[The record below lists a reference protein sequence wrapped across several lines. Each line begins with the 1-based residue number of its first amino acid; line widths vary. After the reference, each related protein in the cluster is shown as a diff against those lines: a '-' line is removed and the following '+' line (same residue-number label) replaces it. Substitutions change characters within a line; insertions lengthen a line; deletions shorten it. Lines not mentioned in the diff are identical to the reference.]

1 MSNNK
6 KILPVEDKG
15 DEKVNILLRVL
26 IVDDSDDDAKL
37 MIRQLHKGGYDP
49 KWERVETAEDMEA
62 ALDREQWDIILC
74 DYKMP
79 SFSAPAAMKLV
90 QDKNID
96 IPFIIVSGA
105 IGEGTAV
112 VAMKSGAHDYLMKDK
127 LAKLVVAIERE
138 IREAKMR
145 RDKKK
150 AEEMLRKSEENFRH
164 SLDDSPL
171 GIRIATTDGRTLYA
185 NQEILNIYGYDSVE
199 ELAST
204 SHKKRY
210 TPECYAEYEIR
221 QEKRRRGEYVPS
233 NYEISIIRKDGKIH
247 HLDVFR
253 KQVLWNGEIQ
263 FQALYADITE
273 RKQAEKNL
281 QESEERYR
289 IVVENAHEA
298 IIITQNMKMVFVNS
312 AAAEQIGYS
321 IETLTSGVFTSF
333 IHPDDRRMVA
343 DYSIKRL
350 NRENIPS
357 VYSFRILSQDGKV
370 KWVELNATVIEW
382 NKKPATLNF
391 LNEITERKL
400 LEEERIESYNRIKK
414 TLQAAV
420 RSIALLVETKDPYTS
435 GHQERVSQLAQAIA
449 KEMGLTEDQLDF
461 ISTASII
468 HDLGKVSV
476 PSELLSKP
484 TKLSD
489 LEFNL
494 IKVHSQ
500 AGYNILKDID
510 FPWPVAD
517 VVLQHH
523 ERMNGSGYPQNLYGE
538 AILLE
543 ARILAVADVV
553 EAISSHRPYRPALGI
568 SAALDEISKN
578 KGILYDAN
586 VVDACLKLFREKN
599 FAFS

>member
-1 MSNNK
+1 M
-6 KILPVEDKG
+6 
-15 DEKVNILLRVL
+15 NILLRVL
-26 IVDDSDDDAKL
+26 IVDDSEDDAKL

-49 KWERVETAEDMEA
+49 KWERVETAEAMEA
-62 ALDREQWDIILC
+62 ALDREQWDVILC

-79 SFSAPAAMKLV
+79 HFSAPAALKLV
-90 QDKNID
+90 QKKNID
-96 IPFIIVSGA
+96 LPFIIVSGA
-105 IGEGTAV
+105 IGENTAV
-112 VAMKSGAHDYLMKDK
+112 TAMKSGAHDYLMKDK
-127 LAKLVVAIERE
+127 LAKLVVTIERE
-138 IREAKMR
+138 IREAEMR
-145 RDKKK
+145 QEKKK
-150 AEEMLRKSEENFRH
+150 TDEMLQKSEENFRH

-171 GIRIATTDGRTLYA
+171 GIRIVSTDGKTLYA
-185 NQEILNIYGYDSVE
+185 NQGILDIYGYNSIE
-199 ELAST
+199 ELKNT

-221 QEKRRRGEYVPS
+221 QEKRRRGEDVPS
-233 NYEISIIRKDGKIH
+233 NYELSIIRKDGKIRD
-247 HLDVFR
+247 LEVFR

-281 QESEERYR
+281 QENEERYR
-289 IVVENAHEA
+289 SVVENAHEA
-298 IIITQNMKMVFVNS
+298 IIITQDMKVVFANR
-312 AAAEQIGYS
+312 AATEQIGYS
-321 IETLTSGVFTSF
+321 KETLTSGVFTSF
-333 IHPDDRRMVA
+333 IHPDDRRIVA

-350 NRENIPS
+350 NGEDVPS
-357 VYSFRILSQDGKV
+357 VYSFRILSQDGKI
-370 KWVELNATVIEW
+370 KWVELNAAVIEW

-391 LNEITERKL
+391 LKDITERKL
-400 LEEERIESYNRIKK
+400 LEEERIEGYNRIKK
-414 TLQAAV
+414 ILQATV
-420 RSIALLVETKDPYTS
+420 QSIALLVETKDPYTA
-435 GHQERVSQLAQAIA
+435 GHQERVSDLARMIA
-449 KEMGLTEDQLDF
+449 KEMGLTADLQDF
-461 ISTASII
+461 VSTASII

-484 TKLSD
+484 TKLTE

-523 ERMNGSGYPQNLYGE
+523 ERMNGSGYPKHLQGE

-553 EAISSHRPYRPALGI
+553 EAISSNRPYRPALGI
-568 SAALDEISKN
+568 SSALDEISKN

-599 FAFS
+599 YTFS

>member
-1 MSNNK
+1 
-6 KILPVEDKG
+6 
-15 DEKVNILLRVL
+15 
-26 IVDDSDDDAKL
+26 
-37 MIRQLHKGGYDP
+37 
-49 KWERVETAEDMEA
+49 
-62 ALDREQWDIILC
+62 
-74 DYKMP
+74 
-79 SFSAPAAMKLV
+79 
-90 QDKNID
+90 
-96 IPFIIVSGA
+96 
-105 IGEGTAV
+105 
-112 VAMKSGAHDYLMKDK
+112 MKDK

-145 RDKKK
+145 QEKKK

-171 GIRIATTDGRTLYA
+171 GIRIASSDGKTTLYA

-199 ELAST
+199 EMASIP
-204 SHKKRY
+204 HKKRY

-221 QEKRRRGEYVPS
+221 QEKTRRGEYVPS
-233 NYEISIIRKDGKIH
+233 HYEISIVRKDGKIRY
-247 HLDVFR
+247 LEGFR
-253 KQVLWNGEIQ
+253 KQVLWNGKIQ
-263 FQALYADITE
+263 FQSLYADITD

-281 QESEERYR
+281 RESEERYR
-289 IVVENAHEA
+289 IVVENAHES
-298 IIITQNMKMVFVNS
+298 IIITQDMKIVFANR

-321 IETLTSGVFTSF
+321 KETLTSGVFTSF
-333 IHPDDRRMVA
+333 IHPDDRMMVA

-350 NRENIPS
+350 NGEEVPS
-357 VYSFRILSQDGKV
+357 VYSFRMLSQDGKV

-382 NKKPATLNF
+382 NKKLATLNF

-400 LEEERIESYNRIKK
+400 LEEERIVNYNRIKK

-420 RSIALLVETKDPYTS
+420 QSIAMLVETKDPYTA
-435 GHQERVSQLAQAIA
+435 GHQQRVSQLARAIA
-449 KEMGLTEDQLDF
+449 KEMGLTEDQQDF
-461 ISTASII
+461 VGTASII

-489 LEFNL
+489 LEFNI

-523 ERMNGSGYPQNLYGE
+523 ERMNGSGYPQNLQGK

-568 SAALDEISKN
+568 SSALDEISKN
-578 KGILYDAN
+578 KGVLYDPN
-586 VVDACLKLFREKN
+586 VVNVCLKLFQENN

>member
-1 MSNNK
+1 MN
-6 KILPVEDKG
+6 V
-15 DEKVNILLRVL
+15 LLSVL
-26 IVDDSDDDAKL
+26 IVDDSDDDAML
-37 MIRQLHKGGYDP
+37 MIRQLRKGGFDP
-49 KWERVETAEDMEA
+49 KWERVETAEAMET
-62 ALDREQWDIILC
+62 ALDREEWDVILC

-79 SFSAPAAMKLV
+79 RFSGPAALKLV
-90 QDKNID
+90 RDKNID
-96 IPFIIVSGA
+96 IPFIIVSGV
-105 IGEGTAV
+105 IGENTAV
-112 VAMKSGAHDYLMKDK
+112 TAMKSGAHDYLMKDK

-145 RDKKK
+145 QEKKK
-150 AEEMLRKSEENFRH
+150 AEEMLKKSEENFRH

-171 GIRIATTDGRTLYA
+171 GIRIASADGKTLYA
-185 NQEILNIYGYDSVE
+185 NQEILNIYGYDNFE

-204 SHKKRY
+204 PHKKRY

-233 NYEISIIRKDGKIH
+233 HYEISIVRKDGKIRN
-247 HLDVFR
+247 LEVFH

-273 RKQAEKNL
+273 RKQSEKNL
-281 QESEERYR
+281 RESEERYR

-298 IIITQNMKMVFVNS
+298 IIITQDNKVVFANS
-312 AAAEQIGYS
+312 AAAEQIGYPK
-321 IETLTSGVFTSF
+321 ETLTSGIFTSF
-333 IHPDDRRMVA
+333 IHPGDRRMVA

-350 NRENIPS
+350 NGGEVPS
-357 VYSFRILSQDGKV
+357 IYAFRIITQDGKV
-370 KWVELNATVIEW
+370 KWVELNATIIEW

-391 LNEITERKL
+391 LNDITERKL
-400 LEEERIESYNRIKK
+400 LEEERIEGYNRMKK
-414 TLQAAV
+414 ALQATV
-420 RSIALLVETKDPYTS
+420 QSIALMVETKDPYTA
-435 GHQERVSQLAQAIA
+435 GHQDRVSQLAQEIA
-449 KEMGLTEDQLDF
+449 KEMDLTEDRQDL
-461 ISTASII
+461 IRTTSII

-476 PSELLSKP
+476 PSEILSKP
-484 TKLSD
+484 TRLSE
-489 LEFNL
+489 LEFNI

-500 AGYNILKDID
+500 VGYNILKDID

-523 ERMNGSGYPQNLYGE
+523 ERMNGSGYPQHLKEE

-553 EAISSHRPYRPALGI
+553 EAISSHRPYRPAHGI
-568 SAALDEISKN
+568 NFALDEISKN

-586 VVDACLKLFREKN
+586 VVDTCLKLFREKN

>member
-1 MSNNK
+1 M
-6 KILPVEDKG
+6 
-15 DEKVNILLRVL
+15 R
-26 IVDDSDDDAKL
+26 
-37 MIRQLHKGGYDP
+37 
-49 KWERVETAEDMEA
+49 
-62 ALDREQWDIILC
+62 
-74 DYKMP
+74 
-79 SFSAPAAMKLV
+79 
-90 QDKNID
+90 QDK
-96 IPFIIVSGA
+96 
-105 IGEGTAV
+105 
-112 VAMKSGAHDYLMKDK
+112 KD
-127 LAKLVVAIERE
+127 
-138 IREAKMR
+138 
-145 RDKKK
+145 
-150 AEEMLRKSEENFRH
+150 AEEMLKKSEENFRH

-171 GIRIATTDGRTLYA
+171 GIRVVTIDGKTLYA
-185 NQEILNIYGYDSVE
+185 NREILNIYGYDSVE

-204 SHKKRY
+204 PHKKRY
-210 TPECYAEYEIR
+210 TPESYAEYKIR

-233 NYEISIIRKDGKIH
+233 HYEISIIRKNGKIR
-247 HLDVFR
+247 HLEVFR
-253 KQVLWNGEIQ
+253 KQVLWNGAMQ
-263 FQALYADITE
+263 FQTLYTDITE
-273 RKQAEKNL
+273 RKQAENNL

-298 IIITQNMKMVFVNS
+298 IIITQDMKMVFANQ
-312 AAAEQIGYS
+312 AATEQIGYS
-321 IETLTSGVFTSF
+321 KETLTSGVFTSF

-350 NRENIPS
+350 NGENIPS
-357 VYSFRILSQDGKV
+357 VYSFRIISQDGKI

-391 LNEITERKL
+391 LNEMTERKL

-420 RSIALLVETKDPYTS
+420 QSIALLVETKDPYTS

-449 KEMGLTEDQLDF
+449 KEIGFTEDQLDF

-523 ERMNGSGYPQNLYGE
+523 ERMNGSGYPQNLHGE

-586 VVDACLKLFREKN
+586 VVDACLKLFREHN

>member
-1 MSNNK
+1 M
-6 KILPVEDKG
+6 
-15 DEKVNILLRVL
+15 NILLRVL

-49 KWERVETAEDMEA
+49 KWERVETAEAMGA
-62 ALDREQWDIILC
+62 ALDRQQWDVVLC

-90 QDKNID
+90 QNKNID

-105 IGEGTAV
+105 IGEDTAV
-112 VAMKSGAHDYLMKDK
+112 AAMKSGAHDYLMKDK
-127 LAKLVVAIERE
+127 LAKLVVTIERE
-138 IREAKMR
+138 MREAKMR
-145 RDKKK
+145 QEKKM
-150 AEEMLRKSEENFRH
+150 AEEKLRKSEENFRH

-171 GIRIATTDGRTLYA
+171 GIRIADTDGNTLYA
-185 NQEILNIYGYDSVE
+185 NQEILNIYGYDSFE

-221 QEKRRRGEYVPS
+221 QAKRRRGEYVPS
-233 NYEISIIRKDGKIH
+233 NYEISILRKDGKIR
-247 HLDVFR
+247 HLEVFR
-253 KQVLWNGEIQ
+253 KQVQWNSDMQ
-263 FQALYADITE
+263 FQALYSDITE
-273 RKQAEKNL
+273 RKRAEKNL

-298 IIITQNMKMVFVNS
+298 IIITQDMKLVFANR

-321 IETLTSGVFTSF
+321 KETLTSGVFTSF

-350 NRENIPS
+350 NGENVPP
-357 VYSFRILSQDGKV
+357 VYSFRIISQDGNV

-400 LEEERIESYNRIKK
+400 LEEERIVNYNRIKK

-420 RSIALLVETKDPYTS
+420 QSIALLVETKDPYTT

-449 KEMGLTEDQLDF
+449 KEMDLTEDQQDF
-461 ISTASII
+461 VSTASII

-489 LEFNL
+489 LEFNI

-523 ERMNGSGYPQNLYGE
+523 ERMDGSGYPQHLQGE
-538 AILLE
+538 DILLE

-568 SAALDEISKN
+568 MSALDEISKN
-578 KGILYDAN
+578 QGILYDAN
-586 VVDACLKLFREKN
+586 VVDACLKLFREN
-599 FAFS
+599 DFAFS

>member
-1 MSNNK
+1 M
-6 KILPVEDKG
+6 
-15 DEKVNILLRVL
+15 NILLRVL
-26 IVDDSDDDAKL
+26 IVDDSEDDAKL

-49 KWERVETAEDMEA
+49 KWERVETAEAMEA
-62 ALDREQWDIILC
+62 ALDREQWDVILC

-79 SFSAPAAMKLV
+79 HFSAPAALKLV

-105 IGEGTAV
+105 IGENTAV
-112 VAMKSGAHDYLMKDK
+112 TAMKSGAHDYLMKDK
-127 LAKLVVAIERE
+127 LAKLVVTIERE
-138 IREAKMR
+138 IREAEMR
-145 RDKKK
+145 QEKKK
-150 AEEMLRKSEENFRH
+150 TDEMLQKSEENFRH

-171 GIRIATTDGRTLYA
+171 GIRIVSTDGKTLYA
-185 NQEILNIYGYDSVE
+185 NQGILDIYGYNSIE
-199 ELAST
+199 ELKNT

-221 QEKRRRGEYVPS
+221 QEKRRRGEDVPS
-233 NYEISIIRKDGKIH
+233 NYELSIIRKDGKIRD
-247 HLDVFR
+247 LEVFR

-281 QESEERYR
+281 QENEERYR
-289 IVVENAHEA
+289 SVVENAHEA
-298 IIITQNMKMVFVNS
+298 IIITQDMKVVFANR
-312 AAAEQIGYS
+312 AATEQIGYS
-321 IETLTSGVFTSF
+321 KETLTSGVFTSF
-333 IHPDDRRMVA
+333 IHPDDRRIVA

-350 NRENIPS
+350 NGEDVPS
-357 VYSFRILSQDGKV
+357 VYSFRILSQDGKI
-370 KWVELNATVIEW
+370 KWVELNAAVIEW

-391 LNEITERKL
+391 LKDITERKL
-400 LEEERIESYNRIKK
+400 LEEERIEGYNRIKK
-414 TLQAAV
+414 ILQATV
-420 RSIALLVETKDPYTS
+420 QSIALLVETKDPYTA
-435 GHQERVSQLAQAIA
+435 GHQERVSDLARMIA
-449 KEMGLTEDQLDF
+449 KEMGLTADLQDF
-461 ISTASII
+461 VSTASII

-484 TKLSD
+484 TKLTE

-523 ERMNGSGYPQNLYGE
+523 ERMNGSGYPKHLQGE

-553 EAISSHRPYRPALGI
+553 EAISSNRPYRPALGI
-568 SAALDEISKN
+568 SSALDEISKN

-599 FAFS
+599 YTFS

>member
-1 MSNNK
+1 M
-6 KILPVEDKG
+6 
-15 DEKVNILLRVL
+15 NISLRVL

-37 MIRQLHKGGYDP
+37 MIRQLHKGSYDP
-49 KWERVETAEDMEA
+49 KWERVETAEAMEA
-62 ALDREQWDIILC
+62 SLDREQWDVILC

-79 SFSAPAAMKLV
+79 HFSAPAALKLV

-112 VAMKSGAHDYLMKDK
+112 AAMKSGAHDYLMKDK

-138 IREAKMR
+138 IREAEMR
-145 RDKKK
+145 QDKKK
-150 AEEMLRKSEENFRH
+150 TDEMLKKSEENFRH

-171 GIRIATTDGRTLYA
+171 GVRIVSTDGKTLYA
-185 NQEILNIYGYDSVE
+185 NQGILDIFGYSSVE
-199 ELAST
+199 ELNNT
-204 SHKKRY
+204 PHKKRY
-210 TPECYAEYEIR
+210 TPESYVEYEIR
-221 QEKRRRGEYVPS
+221 QEKRRRGEEVPS
-233 NYEISIIRKDGKIH
+233 NYELSIIRKDGKIRQ
-247 HLDVFR
+247 LEVFR
-253 KQVLWNGEIQ
+253 KQVLWNGEMQ
-263 FQALYADITE
+263 FQALYADTTE
-273 RKQAEKNL
+273 RKKAEKNL

-298 IIITQNMKMVFVNS
+298 IIITQDIKVVFANR

-321 IETLTSGVFTSF
+321 KKTLTSGVFTSF
-333 IHPDDRRMVA
+333 IHPDDRRMVT

-350 NRENIPS
+350 NGENVPS
-357 VYSFRILSQDGKV
+357 VYSFRIISQDGKV

-420 RSIALLVETKDPYTS
+420 QSIALLVETKDPYTT

-449 KEMGLTEDQLDF
+449 KEMGLTEDRQDF
-461 ISTASII
+461 VSTASII

-484 TKLSD
+484 TKLSE

-500 AGYNILKDID
+500 AGYNILKDIE

-523 ERMNGSGYPQNLYGE
+523 ERMNGSGYPQHLQGE
-538 AILLE
+538 DILPE

-568 SAALDEISKN
+568 SFALDEISKN

-586 VVDACLKLFREKN
+586 VVNVCLKLFQKKN

>member
-1 MSNNK
+1 M
-6 KILPVEDKG
+6 
-15 DEKVNILLRVL
+15 NILLRVL
-26 IVDDSDDDAKL
+26 IVDDSDDDTKL
-37 MIRQLHKGGYDP
+37 IIRQLQRGGYDP
-49 KWERVETAEDMEA
+49 KWERVETYETMESA
-62 ALDREQWDIILC
+62 MNRQQWDVILC

-79 SFSAPAAMKLV
+79 HFSAHAAMKLI
-90 QDKNID
+90 QDRKID

-105 IGEGTAV
+105 IGEDTAV
-112 VAMKSGAHDYLMKDK
+112 TAMKSGAHDYLMKDK

-145 RDKKK
+145 QDKKK
-150 AEEMLRKSEENFRH
+150 SDEMLRISEENFRH

-171 GIRIATTDGRTLYA
+171 GIRIYSTDGKILYA
-185 NQEILNIYGYDSVE
+185 NQEILKIYGYDSFE
-199 ELAST
+199 ALNNT
-204 SHKKRY
+204 PRDKKY
-210 TPECYAEYEIR
+210 TPACYAEYQIR
-221 QEKRRRGEYVPS
+221 KEKRRRGEYVPS
-233 NYEISIIRKDGKIH
+233 NYEISIIRKDGKIRY
-247 HLDVFR
+247 LEVFR
-253 KQVLWNGEIQ
+253 KKVMWNGEVQ

-281 QESEERYR
+281 QEGEERYR

-298 IIITQNMKMVFVNS
+298 IIITQDMKMVFANR
-312 AAAEQIGYS
+312 AAVEQIGYS
-321 IETLTSGVFTSF
+321 KETLTSGIFTSF

-350 NRENIPS
+350 NGENVPP
-357 VYSFRILSQDGKV
+357 VYSFRIISQDGKV

-391 LNEITERKL
+391 FNDITERKL
-400 LEEERIESYNRIKK
+400 LEEERIEGYNRIKK
-414 TLQAAV
+414 ALHATV
-420 RSIALLVETKDPYTS
+420 KSIAMLVETKDPYTA
-435 GHQERVSQLAQAIA
+435 GHQERVSQLAKAIA
-449 KEMGLTEDQLDF
+449 KEMGLTEDRQDF
-461 ISTASII
+461 VKTASII

-484 TKLSD
+484 TKLSE
-489 LEFNL
+489 LEFNI

-523 ERMNGSGYPQNLYGE
+523 ERMNGSGHPQGLKGE
-538 AILLE
+538 SILLE
-543 ARILAVADVV
+543 ARILSVADVV
-553 EAISSHRPYRPALGI
+553 EAISSHRPYRPSLGI
-568 SAALDEISKN
+568 IFALDEISKN

-586 VVDACLKLFREKN
+586 VVDACLKLFQKKN
-599 FAFS
+599 FIFS

>member
-1 MSNNK
+1 M
-6 KILPVEDKG
+6 
-15 DEKVNILLRVL
+15 NILLRVL
-26 IVDDSDDDAKL
+26 IVDDSEDDAKL

-49 KWERVETAEDMEA
+49 KWERVETAEAMEA
-62 ALDREQWDIILC
+62 ALDREQWDVILC

-79 SFSAPAAMKLV
+79 HFSAPAALKLV

-105 IGEGTAV
+105 IGENTAV
-112 VAMKSGAHDYLMKDK
+112 TAMKSGAHDYLMKDK
-127 LAKLVVAIERE
+127 LAKLVVTIERE
-138 IREAKMR
+138 IREAEMR
-145 RDKKK
+145 QEKKK
-150 AEEMLRKSEENFRH
+150 TDEMLQKSEENFRH

-171 GIRIATTDGRTLYA
+171 GIRIVSTDGKTLYA
-185 NQEILNIYGYDSVE
+185 NQGILDIYGYNSIE
-199 ELAST
+199 ELKNT

-221 QEKRRRGEYVPS
+221 QEKRRRGEDVPS
-233 NYEISIIRKDGKIH
+233 NYELSIIRKDGKIRD
-247 HLDVFR
+247 LEVFR

-281 QESEERYR
+281 QENEERYR
-289 IVVENAHEA
+289 SVVENAHEA
-298 IIITQNMKMVFVNS
+298 IIITQDMKVVFANR
-312 AAAEQIGYS
+312 AATEQIGYS
-321 IETLTSGVFTSF
+321 KETLTSGVFTSF
-333 IHPDDRRMVA
+333 IHPDDRRIVA

-350 NRENIPS
+350 NGEDVPS
-357 VYSFRILSQDGKV
+357 VYSFRILSQDGKI
-370 KWVELNATVIEW
+370 KWVELNAAVIEW

-391 LNEITERKL
+391 LKDITERKL
-400 LEEERIESYNRIKK
+400 LEEERIEGYNRIKK
-414 TLQAAV
+414 ILQATV
-420 RSIALLVETKDPYTS
+420 QSIALLVETKDPYTA
-435 GHQERVSQLAQAIA
+435 GHQERVSDLARMIA
-449 KEMGLTEDQLDF
+449 KEMGLTADLQDF
-461 ISTASII
+461 VSTASII

-484 TKLSD
+484 TKLSE
-489 LEFNL
+489 LEFNI

-523 ERMNGSGYPQNLYGE
+523 ERMNGSGYPKHLQGE

-553 EAISSHRPYRPALGI
+553 EAISSNRPYRPALGI
-568 SAALDEISKN
+568 SSALDEISKN

-599 FAFS
+599 YTFS

>member
-1 MSNNK
+1 M
-6 KILPVEDKG
+6 
-15 DEKVNILLRVL
+15 NILLRVL
-26 IVDDSDDDAKL
+26 IVDDSDDDSKL
-37 MIRQLHKGGYDP
+37 IIRQLQRGGYDP
-49 KWERVETAEDMEA
+49 KWERVETCEAMESA
-62 ALDREQWDIILC
+62 MNRQQWDVILC

-79 SFSAPAAMKLV
+79 HFSAHAAMKLI
-90 QDKNID
+90 QDRKID
-96 IPFIIVSGA
+96 IPFIIVSGT
-105 IGEGTAV
+105 IGEDTAV
-112 VAMKSGAHDYLMKDK
+112 TAMKSGAHDYLMKDK

-145 RDKKK
+145 QDKKN
-150 AEEMLRKSEENFRH
+150 ADEMLRISEENFRH

-171 GIRIATTDGRTLYA
+171 GIRIYATDGKILYA
-185 NQEILNIYGYDSVE
+185 NQEILKIYGYDSFE
-199 ELAST
+199 ELNNT
-204 SHKKRY
+204 PREKKY
-210 TPECYAEYEIR
+210 TPECYAEYQIR
-221 QEKRRRGEYVPS
+221 KEKRRRGEYVPS
-233 NYEISIIRKDGKIH
+233 NYEISIIRKDGKIRY
-247 HLDVFR
+247 LEVFR
-253 KQVLWNGEIQ
+253 KKVMWNGEVQ

-281 QESEERYR
+281 QEGEERYR

-298 IIITQNMKMVFVNS
+298 IIITQDMKMVFANR
-312 AAAEQIGYS
+312 AAVEQIGYS
-321 IETLTSGVFTSF
+321 KETLTSGIFTSF

-350 NRENIPS
+350 NGENVPP
-357 VYSFRILSQDGKV
+357 VYSFRIISQDGKV

-391 LNEITERKL
+391 FNDITERKL
-400 LEEERIESYNRIKK
+400 LEEERIEGYNRIKK
-414 TLQAAV
+414 ALHATV
-420 RSIALLVETKDPYTS
+420 KSIALLVETKDPYTA
-435 GHQERVSQLAQAIA
+435 GHQERVSQLAKAIA
-449 KEMGLTEDQLDF
+449 KEMGLTEDRQDF
-461 ISTASII
+461 VSTASII

-484 TKLSD
+484 TKLSE
-489 LEFNL
+489 LEFSI

-523 ERMNGSGYPQNLYGE
+523 ERMNGSGHPQGLQGE
-538 AILLE
+538 SILLE

-553 EAISSHRPYRPALGI
+553 EAISSHRPYRPSLGI
-568 SAALDEISKN
+568 SFALDEISKN
-578 KGILYDAN
+578 KGILYDAK
-586 VVDACLKLFREKN
+586 VVNACLKLFKKKN

>member
-6 KILPVEDKG
+6 KILVLEDKG
-15 DEKVNILLRVL
+15 DEKVNILLRAL

-49 KWERVETAEDMEA
+49 KWERVETAEAMGA
-62 ALDREQWDIILC
+62 ALDRQQWDVILC

-79 SFSAPAAMKLV
+79 IFSAPAALKLV

-105 IGEGTAV
+105 IGEDTAV
-112 VAMKSGAHDYLMKDK
+112 TAMKAGAHDHLMKDK
-127 LAKLVVAIERE
+127 LAKLVVTIERE
-138 IREAKMR
+138 MREAKMR
-145 RDKKK
+145 QDKKE
-150 AEEMLRKSEENFRH
+150 AEEMLRKSEGNFRH

-171 GIRIATTDGRTLYA
+171 GICIADIDGNTLYA
-185 NQEILNIYGYDSVE
+185 NQEILNIYGYDSFE

-204 SHKKRY
+204 PHKKRY
-210 TPECYAEYEIR
+210 IPECYAEYEIR
-221 QEKRRRGEYVPS
+221 QAKRRRGEYVPS
-233 NYEISIIRKDGKIH
+233 NYEISIIRKDGNIR
-247 HLDVFR
+247 HLEVFR
-253 KQVLWNGEIQ
+253 KQVQWNSDMQ
-263 FQALYADITE
+263 FQALYSDITE

-281 QESEERYR
+281 QESEELYR

-298 IIITQNMKMVFVNS
+298 IIITQDMKLVFANRV
-312 AAAEQIGYS
+312 AAEQIGYS
-321 IETLTSGVFTSF
+321 KETLTSGVFTSF

-350 NRENIPS
+350 NDENVPP
-357 VYSFRILSQDGKV
+357 VYSFRIISQDGNV

-400 LEEERIESYNRIKK
+400 LEEERITNYNRIKK

-420 RSIALLVETKDPYTS
+420 QSIALLVETKDPYTT
-435 GHQERVSQLAQAIA
+435 GHQERASQLAQAIA
-449 KEMGLTEDQLDF
+449 KEMDLTEDQQDF

-489 LEFNL
+489 LEFNI

-523 ERMNGSGYPQNLYGE
+523 ERMDGSGYPQHLQGE
-538 AILLE
+538 DILLE

-568 SAALDEISKN
+568 KSALDEISKN

-586 VVDACLKLFREKN
+586 VVDACLKLFREN
-599 FAFS
+599 DFAFS

>member
-6 KILPVEDKG
+6 KILLVEDKG
-15 DEKVNILLRVL
+15 DEKVNALLRVL
-26 IVDDSDDDAKL
+26 IVDDSEDDAKL
-37 MIRQLHKGGYDP
+37 IIRQLHKGGYNP
-49 KWERVETAEDMEA
+49 KWERVETAEAMEA
-62 ALDREQWDIILC
+62 ALNREQWNVILC

-79 SFSAPAAMKLV
+79 HFSAPAALKLV
-90 QDKNID
+90 QNKNID

-105 IGEGTAV
+105 IGEDTAV
-112 VAMKSGAHDYLMKDK
+112 TAMKSGAHDYLMKDK

-145 RDKKK
+145 QDKKK
-150 AEEMLRKSEENFRH
+150 TDERLKKSEENFRH

-171 GIRIATTDGRTLYA
+171 GIRIVTTDGKTLYA
-185 NQEILNIYGYDSVE
+185 NQEILNIYGYDNFE

-204 SHKKRY
+204 PHKKRY

-221 QEKRRRGEYVPS
+221 QLKRRRGEYVPPV
-233 NYEISIIRKDGKIH
+233 YELSIIRKNGDIRY
-247 HLDVFR
+247 LEVFR
-253 KQVLWNGEIQ
+253 KQVLWNGEMQ

-281 QESEERYR
+281 QESNERYR

-298 IIITQNMKMVFVNS
+298 IIITQDMKLVFANR
-312 AAAEQIGYS
+312 AATEQIGYS
-321 IETLTSGVFTSF
+321 KETLTSGVFTSF

-350 NRENIPS
+350 NGEIVPS

-400 LEEERIESYNRIKK
+400 LEEERIEGYNRIKK
-414 TLQAAV
+414 TLKATVQ
-420 RSIALLVETKDPYTS
+420 SIALIVEAKDPYTS
-435 GHQERVSQLAQAIA
+435 GHQERVSHLAEAIA
-449 KEMGLTEDQLDF
+449 KEMGLTADQQDF
-461 ISTASII
+461 VGTAAII
-468 HDLGKVSV
+468 HDLGKISI
-476 PSELLSKP
+476 PSEILSKP
-484 TKLSD
+484 TKLSE

-494 IKVHSQ
+494 IKIHSMS
-500 AGYNILKDID
+500 GYNILRDID

-517 VVLQHH
+517 VILQHH
-523 ERMNGSGYPQNLYGE
+523 ERMDGSGYPQHLQGE

-553 EAISSHRPYRPALGI
+553 EAISSHRPYRSALGI
-568 SAALDEISKN
+568 SFALDDISKS

-586 VVDACLKLFREKN
+586 VVDTCLKLFREKN

>member
-1 MSNNK
+1 M
-6 KILPVEDKG
+6 D
-15 DEKVNILLRVL
+15 ILLRVL

-49 KWERVETAEDMEA
+49 KWERVETAEAMEN
-62 ALDREQWDIILC
+62 ALDREAWDVILC

-79 SFSAPAAMKLV
+79 RFSAPAAMKLV

-105 IGEGTAV
+105 IGENTAV
-112 VAMKSGAHDYLMKDK
+112 SAMKSGAHDYLMKDN
-127 LAKLVVAIERE
+127 LAKLVVTIERE
-138 IREAKMR
+138 IREMKMR
-145 RDKKK
+145 REKKE
-150 AEEMLRKSEENFRH
+150 AEEMLKKSEENFRH

-171 GIRIATTDGRTLYA
+171 GIRIGTTDGKTLYA
-185 NQEILNIYGYDSVE
+185 NQEILNMYGYDSVE
-199 ELAST
+199 ELISIP
-204 SHKKRY
+204 HKKRY
-210 TPECYAEYEIR
+210 TPESYAEYLLR
-221 QEKRRRGEYVPS
+221 QEKRRRGEYVPPI
-233 NYEISIIRKDGKIH
+233 YEISIIRKDGKIRN
-247 HLDVFR
+247 LEVFR

-263 FQALYADITE
+263 YQALYTDITE
-273 RKQAEKNL
+273 RKQAESQREAMLKEL
-281 QESEERYR
+281 RESEERYR

-298 IIITQNMKMVFVNS
+298 IIITQDMKLVFANR

-321 IETLTSGVFTSF
+321 KDTLTSGVFTSF
-333 IHPDDRRMVA
+333 IHPDDRRIVA

-350 NRENIPS
+350 NGENVPS
-357 VYSFRILSQDGKV
+357 FYSFRILCQDGKI

-391 LNEITERKL
+391 LNDITERKL
-400 LEEERIESYNRIKK
+400 LEEERIEGYNRIKK
-414 TLQAAV
+414 ALQATV
-420 RSIALLVETKDPYTS
+420 RSIALLVETKDPYTA
-435 GHQERVSQLAQAIA
+435 GHQDRVSQLAQAIA
-449 KEMGLTEDQLDF
+449 KEMGLSEDRQDF
-461 ISTASII
+461 VSTASII
-468 HDLGKVSV
+468 HDLGKVSI

-484 TKLSD
+484 TKLSE
-489 LEFNL
+489 LEFNI

-500 AGYNILKDID
+500 AGYNILKDIE

-523 ERMNGSGYPQNLYGE
+523 ERMNGSGYPQHLHGDG
-538 AILLE
+538 ILLE

-553 EAISSHRPYRPALGI
+553 EAISSHRPYRPSLGI
-568 SAALDEISKN
+568 SFALDEISKH

-586 VVDACLKLFREKN
+586 VVDVCLKLFQKKN